1 MTVSRGGLS
10 FVVVFLV
17 SLFIMIT
24 KSNTR
29 ISLLKVGIAYAR
41 THDSQNPVII
51 NGETLTVENKDMT
64 CGKIWQ
70 MMSKPIAA
78 SSLEQAENAKRAGLL
93 STMTGAAN
101 SALKSIPENQSM
113 DVDMAGSSN
122 IEEGGDIE
130 VVKTEGFRSQVLAEL
145 LGLLTK
151 SLAAKKDGGSSS
163 IPPPSNYL
171 LQLILDLVLGMSCT
185 EELKS
190 TRGKEMAL
198 AFTKNISNLVEV
210 CLSNDSGFS
219 QNCSK
224 MVISLRTLAGLVLQK
239 QELHCGPPLVEAVSD
254 DDEKEGMRAHHR
266 HNKDKTD
273 PR

>member
-1 MTVSRGGLS
+1 MVA
-10 FVVVFLV
+10 
-17 SLFIMIT
+17 
-24 KSNTR
+24 
-29 ISLLKVGIAYAR
+29 ISYTHISSLKVGIAYAR
-41 THDSQNPVII
+41 THDSQTPVII

-93 STMTGAAN
+93 NMTGATN
-101 SALKSIPENQSM
+101 SALKSIPENQ

-122 IEEGGDIE
+122 IEEGDDIE

-151 SLAAKKDGGSSS
+151 SLAAKDGGGSSV
-163 IPPPSNYL
+163 PPPSNYL

-224 MVISLRTLAGLVLQK
+224 MVVSLRTLAGLVLQK

-254 DDEKEGMRAHHR
+254 DDEKEGTRGHR

>member
-113 DVDMAGSSN
+113 DIDMAGSS
-122 IEEGGDIE
+122 IH
-130 VVKTEGFRSQVLAEL
+130 RY
-145 LGLLTK
+145 
-151 SLAAKKDGGSSS
+151 
-163 IPPPSNYL
+163 PHH
-171 LQLILDLVLGMSCT
+171 
-185 EELKS
+185 
-190 TRGKEMAL
+190 
-198 AFTKNISNLVEV
+198 SNL
-210 CLSNDSGFS
+210 
-219 QNCSK
+219 
-224 MVISLRTLAGLVLQK
+224 
-239 QELHCGPPLVEAVSD
+239 H
-254 DDEKEGMRAHHR
+254 
-266 HNKDKTD
+266 
-273 PR
+273 